1 MIFLRSSSCKF
12 WSGPVS
18 SLCTTL
24 GTGVYLTHCPKN
36 NPNLWFGR
44 QFVYHFTCW
53 SISHTLSRKNNL
65 KFWFGQLFVCHF
77 RCWSISHTLSRKYNL
92 NLCKKLGAD
101 GSNGAV
107 ATGYYRFLC
116 QKNSHCL
123 CERLGFFFT
132 EIQIFC
138 DHASDTETK
147 QLNRNHWTFWGKK
160 PSCIIPRWWDEE
172 RWIN

>member
-1 MIFLRSSSCKF
+1 MPNPALAA
-12 WSGPVS
+12 
-18 SLCTTL
+18 
-24 GTGVYLTHCPKN
+24 GVYLTHCPKN

-116 QKNSHCL
+116 PKNSSVYPVHPL
-123 CERLGFFFT
+123 LMWKFRFFCT

-138 DHASDTETK
+138 DSCPLTQKPNNWIE
-147 QLNRNHWTFWGKK
+147 LIELSGVRN
-160 PSCIIPRWWDEE
+160 PVA
-172 RWIN
+172 